1 MRVYARA
8 AEAAHQVDRA
18 VSISTASTEAAHHRA
33 VSMELL
39 ALKLLHRFL
48 AMPAAPP

>member
-8 AEAAHQVDRA
+8 AEAAHQVD
-18 VSISTASTEAAHHRA
+18 RA